1 MGLMW
6 GLGHL
11 FMHHCLCLWP
21 LLCLILAVTLISYDG
36 LLLSPSN
43 LITFWPDRIQ
53 FTMYGSDRVI
63 TRCLKISHSVASET
77 QYRPGAIFEWCIVLF
92 YR

>member
-1 MGLMW
+1 MGLIW

-11 FMHHCLCLWP
+11 FMHHYLCLWP
-21 LLCLILAVTLISYDG
+21 LLCLILAVTLTSYDG

-53 FTMYGSDRVI
+53 FTMYGSDRMI

-77 QYRPGAIFEWCIVLF
+77 
-92 YR
+92 